1 LGWHFCNKRNP
12 VGVLGFAIGDSRYV
26 VYHRVSHCIFLTTV
40 RFRAISG
47 FISADRAEC
56 RLQFLALSMLGL
68 LRFERKLGV
77 SLFGPLLRFRSGQ

>member
-1 LGWHFCNKRNP
+1 

-26 VYHRVSHCIFLTTV
+26 VYHRESHCIVLITV
-40 RFRAISG
+40 RSRPISG

-56 RLQFLALSMLGL
+56 RLQFPALSTLGL

-77 SLFGPLLRFRSGQ
+77 SLFAQLLRFRSGQ